1 MGCDSYGQ
9 VLTGKRELVAAQLAK
24 RAVCSGAEKSVAI
37 FATRN
42 MLNFAFNHNYW
53 KSYELAQRIY
63 RDPVHNI
70 IPLRDDTAEENLMI
84 RLIDTVEFQRLRR
97 IKQLGLGLYTY
108 QGAEH
113 SRFTHSLG
121 ALHLMT
127 RILDQLSGATHIA
140 PADRAAARAA
150 ALLHDV
156 GHGPFSHAMEKVLG
170 VHHEQ
175 MTMLSV
181 TSNETG
187 LNATLKSFSVEL
199 PERVAAIIEG
209 TFKPAALAQL
219 VSSQLDVDRMDYLL
233 RDSLMTGAKYGLY
246 DLEWIINALQID
258 QDADR
263 IYVTAR
269 GLHAVEEYL
278 QARYY
283 MFRQVYFHRTLRSA
297 EAVLRSALRRA
308 LELISQKKEVWCV
321 AGSAFEKLL
330 RREPLTIIEH
340 LSMDDSDVIF
350 HAKQW
355 QQSADAVLRDLSC
368 RFVNRRLFK
377 AIDLDMPP
385 DERADFLNDARTVVA
400 RAGFAPEYYFIE
412 DRASDV
418 PYYNYYT
425 AGGVEPHI
433 YVEDGYARPVIREI
447 SEVSEVV
454 RALGRGYELH
464 RICFPA
470 EVKDEV
476 YRLYHAMPS
485 ARSSAN
491 ASR

>member
-1 MGCDSYGQ
+1 
-9 VLTGKRELVAAQLAK
+9 
-24 RAVCSGAEKSVAI
+24 
-37 FATRN
+37 
-42 MLNFAFNHNYW
+42 
-53 KSYELAQRIY
+53 
-63 RDPVHNI
+63 
-70 IPLRDDTAEENLMI
+70 MI
-84 RLIDTVEFQRLRR
+84 RLIDTAEFQRLRR

-127 RILDQLSGATHIA
+127 RILDQLSDRTDIA
-140 PADRAAARAA
+140 MMDRAAARAA

-175 MTMLSV
+175 MTIRAV
-181 TSNETG
+181 TSTETE
-187 LNATLKSFSVEL
+187 LNATLKSFSEEM
-199 PERVAAIIEG
+199 PARVAAIVDG

-258 QDADR
+258 QAADR

-269 GLHAVEEYL
+269 GVHAVEEYL

-297 EAVLRSALRRA
+297 EAVLRSALQRA
-308 LELISQKKEVWCV
+308 LELISRGDDVWCV

-330 RREPLTIIEH
+330 RRESLNVTEH

-355 QQSADAVLRDLSC
+355 QQSKDRILSDLSR
-368 RFVNRRLFK
+368 RFVNRQLFK
-377 AIDLDMPP
+377 AIDLDMPA
-385 DERADFLNDARTVVA
+385 DERVSFLKAARTVVEK
-400 RAGFAPEYYFIE
+400 AGFAPEYYFVE

-418 PYYNYYT
+418 PYYGYYT
-425 AGGVEPHI
+425 MDGLEPRTRI

-454 RALGRGYELH
+454 RGLGRGYQLH
-464 RICFPA
+464 RVCFPA

-476 YRLYHAMPS
+476 YRLYHATPT
-485 ARSSAN
+485 AKSSAN
-491 ASR
+491 VS